1 MIFKPKFGQKDV
13 EDDLNFIE
21 VAK

>member
-13 EDDLNFIE
+13 EDNFNFIE